1 MKTTRLLVPALAGI
15 LACAMPLRAASGPSP
30 ERASILRRTA
40 MTASGRAPLSARQ
53 VAADAYSTEVP
64 LVARIV
70 TTLPGDTLILQAA
83 HPFSITLS
91 ARDPRTGGTGNGV
104 AIPQNDI
111 FGFFSIPTL
120 TGNTSNPE
128 VFIKIIDGRALNN
141 TYWVFYNGLTDL
153 EYTLTVREIGTGRV
167 KTYRKSSG
175 NSECGAQD
183 TAAFPV
189 GGSIAAPAEKFP
201 RDAEGLNDATRLS
214 TLRTSVDITN
224 TTTKNGVIVEF
235 QYSYTC
241 VSAACSQPGKFNRT
255 GVQTFTL
262 QGLETRHFDDFVAFL
277 AAIPTVPPAAP
288 VLDTGADQ
296 GSYGTLLVT
305 FRNLNTTQGSEGTV
319 QARTYSRV
327 VEADPLRGTVG
338 FATPASLFLEAAITT
353 LVGTA
358 RDTRGAPELGG
369 TVSSNVGIRN
379 SDVNGARY
387 IGTDRTDTVDLTFYD
402 VATGRQVGGSIP
414 LVGLRPGELREVTDI
429 WSTAGIPSSVNT
441 VLVFADVR
449 GSSVQSATIEGYI
462 TIEDVNSKD
471 SSFYELKCADA
482 VCGQ

>member
-15 LACAMPLRAASGPSP
+15 FACAMPLRAASNPSP
-30 ERASILRRTA
+30 ERGPILRRTA
-40 MTASGRAPLSARQ
+40 MTASARAPLSARQ
-53 VAADAYSTEVP
+53 VQADAYSTEVP

-70 TTLPGDTLILQAA
+70 TTLPGDALLLQAA
-83 HPFSITLS
+83 NPFTITLS

-120 TGNTSNPE
+120 TGNVSNPE
-128 VFIKIIDGRALNN
+128 VFVKIIDGRALNN

-153 EYTLTVREIGTGRV
+153 EYTLTVRENGTGRV
-167 KTYRKSSG
+167 KTYHKSAG
-175 NSECGAQD
+175 NTECGAQD
-183 TAAFPV
+183 TSAFPV
-189 GGSIAAPAEKFP
+189 TGSVASPAEKAP
-201 RDAEGLNDATRLS
+201 LEAEGINDPTRAS

-224 TTTKNGVIVEF
+224 TTTKNGVIVEY
-235 QYSYTC
+235 QYGYTC
-241 VSAACSQPGKFNRT
+241 ISAACPEPGKFKRT
-255 GVQTFTL
+255 ELLTFTL

-277 AAIPTVPPAAP
+277 AAIPGATP

-358 RDTRGAPELGG
+358 RDTRGAPELSG
-369 TVSSNVGIRN
+369 TLSSNVGIRN
-379 SDVNGARY
+379 SDINGIRFP
-387 IGTDRTDTVDLTFYD
+387 GTDRTDTVDLTFYD
-402 VATGRQVGGSIP
+402 VATGRQVGGTIP

-429 WSTAGIPSSVNT
+429 WSTAGIPSSVHT

-449 GSSVQSATIEGYI
+449 GSSAQSATIEGYI

-471 SSFYELKCADA
+471 SSFFELKCADA

>member
-1 MKTTRLLVPALAGI
+1 MKTTRLLVLALAGV

-30 ERASILRRTA
+30 ERAPILRRTA
-40 MTASGRAPLSARQ
+40 MAASPRAPLSAHQ

-64 LVARIV
+64 LVARMV
-70 TTLPGDTLILQAA
+70 ATVPGDALILQAS
-83 HPFSITLS
+83 HPFTITLT
-91 ARDPRTGGTGNGV
+91 ARDPRTGSTGAGV

-120 TGNTSNPE
+120 TGNASNPE

-153 EYTLTVREIGTGRV
+153 EYTLTVRENGTARV
-167 KTYRKSSG
+167 KTYHKSAG
-175 NSECGAQD
+175 NTECGAQD

-189 GGSIAAPAEKFP
+189 TGSIASPAEKFP
-201 RDAEGLNDATRLS
+201 RDAEGLNDPTRVS

-224 TTTKNGVIVEF
+224 TTTKNGVIVEY
-235 QYSYTC
+235 QYAYTC
-241 VSAACSQPGKFNRT
+241 VSSACPTPGAFNRT
-255 GVQTFTL
+255 GLLTFTL
-262 QGLETRHFDDFVAFL
+262 QGLETRHFDDIVGSL
-277 AAIPTVPPAAP
+277 IGAP
-288 VLDTGADQ
+288 HFDAGADQ

-338 FATPASLFLEAAITT
+338 FATPASLFLEAANTT

-358 RDTRGAPELGG
+358 RDTRGAPELAG

-379 SDVNGARY
+379 SNVNNVPSPA
-387 IGTDRTDTVDLTFYD
+387 TDTVDLTFYD
-402 VATGRQVGGSIP
+402 VSTGRQVGGSVP
-414 LVGLRPGELREVTDI
+414 LIGLRPGELREVTDI
-429 WSTAGIPSSVNT
+429 WTSAGIPSSVHT

-449 GSSVQSATIEGYI
+449 ASSAQPATIEGYV
-462 TIEDVNSKD
+462 TIEDVNSRD
-471 SSFYELKCADA
+471 ASFYELKCADA

>member
-1 MKTTRLLVPALAGI
+1 MKTTRLLVLALAGV

-30 ERASILRRTA
+30 ERAPILRRTA
-40 MTASGRAPLSARQ
+40 MTASPRAPLSAHQ
-53 VAADAYSTEVP
+53 VTADAYSTEVP
-64 LVARIV
+64 LVARMV
-70 TTLPGDTLILQAA
+70 ATVPGDALILQAS
-83 HPFSITLS
+83 HPFTITLT
-91 ARDPRTGGTGNGV
+91 ARDPRTGSTGAGV
-104 AIPQNDI
+104 SIPQNDI

-120 TGNTSNPE
+120 TGNASNPE

-153 EYTLTVREIGTGRV
+153 EYTLTVRENGTGRV
-167 KTYRKSSG
+167 KTYHKSAG
-175 NSECGAQD
+175 NTECGAQD

-189 GGSIAAPAEKFP
+189 TGSIASPAEKFP
-201 RDAEGLNDATRLS
+201 RDAEGLNDSARVS

-224 TTTKNGVIVEF
+224 TTTKNGVIVEY
-235 QYSYTC
+235 QYAYTC
-241 VSAACSQPGKFNRT
+241 VSSACPVQGRFNRT
-255 GVQTFTL
+255 GIQTFTL
-262 QGLETRHFDDFVAFL
+262 QGLETRHFDDFVGSLIGASNFD
-277 AAIPTVPPAAP
+277 A
-288 VLDTGADQ
+288 GADQ

-338 FATPASLFLEAAITT
+338 FATPASLFLEAALTT

-358 RDTRGAPELGG
+358 RDTRGAPELAG
-369 TVSSNVGIRN
+369 TLSSNVGIRN
-379 SDVNGARY
+379 SDVNGVRFP
-387 IGTDRTDTVDLTFYD
+387 GTDRTDTVDLRFYD
-402 VATGRQVGGSIP
+402 IATGRQVGGSIP

-429 WSTAGIPSSVNT
+429 WTSAGISSSVHT

-449 GSSVQSATIEGYI
+449 GSSNQSATIEGYV
-462 TIEDVNSKD
+462 TIEDVNSRD
-471 SSFYELKCADA
+471 ASFYELKCADA

>member
-1 MKTTRLLVPALAGI
+1 MKTTRLLVLALAGA
-15 LACAMPLRAASGPSP
+15 LACAVPLRAASGPSP
-30 ERASILRRTA
+30 ERAPILRRIA
-40 MTASGRAPLSARQ
+40 MTASARAPLSAHQ

-64 LVARIV
+64 LVARMV
-70 TTLPGDTLILQAA
+70 ATVPGDALNLQAA
-83 HPFSITLS
+83 HPFTITLS
-91 ARDPRTGGTGNGV
+91 ARDPRTGSTGAGV

-120 TGNTSNPE
+120 TFNASNPE
-128 VFIKIIDGRALNN
+128 VFVKIIDGRALNN

-153 EYTLTVREIGTGRV
+153 EYTLTVRENGTGRV
-167 KTYRKSSG
+167 KTYHKSAG
-175 NSECGAQD
+175 NTECGAQD
-183 TAAFPV
+183 TSAFPV
-189 GGSIAAPAEKFP
+189 AGSIAAPAEKFP
-201 RDAEGLNDATRLS
+201 RAAEGINDSTRVS
-214 TLRTSVDITN
+214 TLRSSVDITN
-224 TTTKNGVIVEF
+224 TTTKSGVIVEY

-241 VSAACSQPGKFNRT
+241 ISAACPQPGKFDRT
-255 GVQTFTL
+255 AVLTFTL

-277 AAIPTVPPAAP
+277 AAMDPP
-288 VLDTGADQ
+288 VLGAGADQ

-305 FRNLNTTQGSEGTV
+305 FRNLNTTKGSEGTV

-338 FATPASLFLEAAITT
+338 FATPASLFLEAAVTT

-358 RDTRGAPELGG
+358 RDTRGAPELAG

-379 SDVNGARY
+379 SNVNGAPFPA
-387 IGTDRTDTVDLTFYD
+387 TDTVDLTFYD
-402 VATGRQVGGSIP
+402 VSTGRQVGGSIP

-429 WSTAGIPSSVNT
+429 WSTAGIPPSVHT

-449 GSSVQSATIEGYI
+449 GSSAQSATIEGYI

-471 SSFYELKCADA
+471 SSFYELKCADL